1 MTTSVDA
8 PQRPLAAPVA
18 APMEQQ
24 PPLAPRWA
32 LDLER
37 AHDRLLRV
45 QRVLESIPEPEIDLK
60 PAADAL
66 TRALGALYDT
76 YDERRD
82 RLEAAQAAMIAI
94 GETRQ
99 ALKDGA
105 DD

>member
-8 PQRPLAAPVA
+8 PPRPIAAPPVA

-32 LDLER
+32 LELER

-45 QRVLESIPEPEIDLK
+45 QRALESIAEPAFDLK

-94 GETRQ
+94 GETKQ
-99 ALKDGA
+99 
-105 DD
+105 